1 MNNLQICEI
10 GPKDIT
16 AILPLL
22 SASRYK
28 PYRFFSKGLES
39 EINKFWLNRIEKTVL
54 KTESNSMVALSSNK
68 IVGFILIEPL
78 PWDSNIFNKKMG
90 SITELIIDA
99 NQNEINK
106 ISYMLVKKAQ
116 NWVQS
121 KNYDFILCKTFTD
134 DSTTIHTLEKEGFL
148 LVDTILDYCIDFR
161 KNPFSEIDQQVI
173 KKDIA
178 IRQATMKDEIQL
190 ERLAEASF
198 KNHFGRY
205 HSDPRIPLEKAI
217 QVYVEWMRSC
227 IRGYADFILVAEID
241 KRIAGVSTWK
251 KSSIL
256 EKDLPLRISHYNIGA
271 VHPDFSGM
279 GLFSNLTYAGMQ
291 IFKDSADIIEGPT
304 HVNNYPVQRGYQR
317 LGWQV
322 FDARHSFHKWLKK

>member
-1 MNNLQICEI
+1 MDTEKRKQLDMQLTLRNCVAQNEEVAKKI
-10 GPKDIT
+10 P
-16 AILPLL
+16 
-22 SASRYK
+22 
-28 PYRFFSKGLES
+28 
-39 EINKFWLNRIEKTVL
+39 KFWDNYVIVQSTTDEIQEISK
-54 KTESNSMVALSSNK
+54 AQGSNK
-68 IVGFILIEPL
+68 TGISSDKNKLKMNLIALAAKNSRKIAAYAKFINSDTLLKEI
-78 PWDSNIFNKKMG
+78 KY
-90 SITELIIDA
+90 
-99 NQNEINK
+99 NE
-106 ISYMLVKKAQ
+106 
-116 NWVQS
+116 
-121 KNYDFILCKTFTD
+121 
-134 DSTTIHTLEKEGFL
+134 G
-148 LVDTILDYCIDFR
+148 
-161 KNPFSEIDQQVI
+161 
-173 KKDIA
+173 
-178 IRQATMKDEIQL
+178 QL

-251 KSSIL
+251 KASIL
-256 EKDLPLRISHYNIGA
+256 EKDLSLRISHYNIGA

-322 FDARHSFHKWLKK
+322 FDARHSFHKWLDK